1 MLGMDDDLQHQMG
14 IYMKMIRPQFAQPGE
29 QKLFAKDDGAGIPE
43 GTIGKRVTVFF
54 RRVPCQKLELPIPI
68 LANSSPLGPTN
79 MAMLKKVRKSR
90 KSWVMVKQPRSD
102 PKSGRTALEQPHKPW
117 RL

>member
-54 RRVPCQKLELPIPI
+54 KECRVK
-68 LANSSPLGPTN
+68 NSNCPYPSLQIH
-79 MAMLKKVRKSR
+79 LH
-90 KSWVMVKQPRSD
+90 SD
-102 PKSGRTALEQPHKPW
+102 LRTWQC
-117 RL
+117 